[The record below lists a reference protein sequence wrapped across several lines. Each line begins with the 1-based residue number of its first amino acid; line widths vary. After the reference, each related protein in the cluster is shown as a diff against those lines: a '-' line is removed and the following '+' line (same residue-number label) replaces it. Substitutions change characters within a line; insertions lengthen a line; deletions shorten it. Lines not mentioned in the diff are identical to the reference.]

1 MTFYPV
7 YEASNPLEEAA
18 NGVALKILSA
28 QKKMGALKGINL
40 KVMSLD
46 DSRKERLKKAGILVG
61 AGLAGAALGFMDGMY
76 GDKIKAKVGSKVGSG
91 VNRAKGTK
99 VGAGLAGEY
108 SKAKGFAGEK
118 ASAFKS
124 GKFGQGATKRYGNSK
139 DFVTGKYNAVKDS
152 KLGKVATKH
161 GDKAVAVAALGAAGG
176 LAYTTR
182 NKRYVIIEAKY
193 AYGTK
198 MFQVYSA
205 PAEEADNIGKTI
217 IRAVNKEVS
226 QLKSSVNFPVKED
239 FTLME
244 EHTLFVQE
252 LIIEEVLSE
261 DIW

>member
-61 AGLAGAALGFMDGMY
+61 AGLAGAALGFMDEMY

-99 VGAGLAGEY
+99 VGAGLAGGY
-108 SKAKGFAGEK
+108 SKARGFASGK
-118 ASAFKS
+118 ASAIK
-124 GKFGQGATKRYGNSK
+124 A
-139 DFVTGKYNAVKDS
+139 S
-152 KLGKVATKH
+152 KLGKGAAKQYGKVKPYASKY
-161 GDKAVAVAALGAAGG
+161 GDAALAGG
-176 LAYTTR
+176 AVVAGGIAHAVTR

-244 EHTLFVQE
+244 EHNLFVQE

>member
-7 YEASNPLEEAA
+7 YEASNPLEQAA

-61 AGLAGAALGFMDGMY
+61 VGLAGVALGFTDEMY
-76 GDKIKAKVGSKVGSG
+76 GDKIKAKVGSG

-99 VGAGLAGEY
+99 AGAGLAGGY

-152 KLGKVATKH
+152 KLGKVTAKH
-161 GDKAVAVAALGAAGG
+161 GEKAVAVAALGAAGG